1 MKQLELELEGSE
13 YWKHKYDELM
23 AQYIKLE
30 EKLYNIRTSVA
41 LLRDV
46 MLEHGKAG

>member
-23 AQYIKLE
+23 SRYIKLE
-30 EKLYNIRTSVA
+30 ETLYALRTSVA
-41 LLRDV
+41 LLKDV
-46 MLEHGKAG
+46 ALENGKAG